1 MVTASTTKKK
11 VKLNKFEKYK
21 AEKDGLAV
29 KDELE
34 KFAQMGWEAV
44 DETDLTQRLK
54 WLGIFF
60 RPVTPGKFMLR
71 LRMPHGL
78 ITSEQMRVLA
88 EVVQRYGDDGSADIT
103 TRQNLQLRGV
113 HLEDIPD
120 IFSRMHAVG
129 LTSMQSGMD
138 NVRNITGS
146 PVAGLDANELIDTRE
161 LVQAV
166 QDMITNK
173 GEGNYDFTNLPRKF
187 NIALEGST
195 DNSVHAEINDIAFVP
210 AYKNGAL
217 GFNVLVGGFFSSSRC
232 AAAIPLDVWVPPE
245 KEDVVELCRAILT
258 VYRDNG
264 SRGNRQKTRLMW
276 LIDEWGLAKFR
287 TEVENSVGK
296 ILATA
301 AEEDALDS
309 EKRDHVGVFQ
319 QKQEGLNYIGLHI
332 PVGRLQ
338 ADQMYDLARVAEVYG
353 SGDIRLTVE
362 QNVIIAN
369 VPDNKLAIFL
379 AESIVQTFPI
389 QPSTLVRSLVSCT
402 GAQFCKFALVETK
415 MPALAL
421 ARRLDSELDI
431 PEPVRMHWTGCP
443 NSCGQP
449 QVAQIGM
456 MGTKTRKD
464 GKMVPAVDIYMGGT
478 VGKDAH
484 LGERVMQKV
493 PCDDL
498 PVVVRKLLTENFGA
512 TLKPGVVIDEPVEA
526 PKEPPAEAS
535 KAKKPAV
542 VIFAKSGKEINCDDS
557 QPILAIAEEAG
568 LELESSCQSGSCG
581 ACKLPLIEGRVRY
594 EGDPAALDAGE
605 TGSVLTCIAH
615 PEGRLVI
622 DA

>member
-1 MVTASTTKKK
+1 MVTASTTEKK

-29 KDELE
+29 KGELQ
-34 KFAQMGWEAV
+34 KFAEMGWEAV

-71 LRMPHGL
+71 LRMPHGV
-78 ITSEQMRVLA
+78 ISSQQTRVLA
-88 EVVQRYGDDGSADIT
+88 EIVQRYGEDGSADIT

-120 IFSRMHAVG
+120 IFAKMHAVS

-146 PVAGLDANELIDTRE
+146 PVAGIDANELIDTRE

-210 AYKNGAL
+210 AYKDGNL
-217 GFNVLVGGFFSSSRC
+217 GFNVLVGGFFSSTRC
-232 AAAIPLDVWVPPE
+232 AAAIPLNAWVPAE
-245 KEDVVELCRAILT
+245 KQAVVELCRAILT

-276 LIDEWGLAKFR
+276 LIDEWGMEEFR
-287 TEVENSVGK
+287 AEVEKSFGK
-296 ILATA
+296 TLATA
-301 AEEDALDS
+301 AAEDALDS
-309 EKRDHVGVFQ
+309 NKRDHVGVFQ
-319 QKQEGLNYIGLHI
+319 QKQEGLNYIGLHV
-332 PVGRLQ
+332 PVGRLK
-338 ADQMYDLARVAEVYG
+338 AEQMMDLARVAEVYG
-353 SGDIRLTVE
+353 SGDLRLTVE
-362 QNVIIAN
+362 QNVIVIN
-369 VPDNKLAIFL
+369 VPDNRLAVFL
-379 AESIVQTFPI
+379 SEPIVQTFPI
-389 QPSTLVRSLVSCT
+389 QPSPLVRSLVSCT
-402 GAQFCKFALVETK
+402 GAQFCNFALVETK
-415 MPALAL
+415 MQSLAL
-421 ARRLDSELDI
+421 ARRLDAELDV
-431 PEPVRMHWTGCP
+431 PEPVRVHWTGCP

-456 MGTKTRKD
+456 MGTKARKN

-493 PCDDL
+493 PCEDL
-498 PVVVRKLLTENFGA
+498 PGVVRTLLTENFGA
-512 TLKPGVVIDEPVEA
+512 TLKPGVVIEEPESVSEDV
-526 PKEPPAEAS
+526 PKTPKVKTPS
-535 KAKKPAV
+535 VAV
-542 VIFAKSGKEINCDDS
+542 FSKSGKEVNCDDS
-557 QPILAIAEEAG
+557 QSILAIAEDAG
-568 LELESSCQSGSCG
+568 IDIESSCQSGSCG
-581 ACKLPLIEGRVRY
+581 TCKVPLLEGKVRY
-594 EGDPAALDAGE
+594 EGDPSALEAGE
-605 TGSVLTCIAH
+605 TAVLTCIAH
-615 PEGRLVI
+615 PQGRVVL
-622 DA
+622 DL